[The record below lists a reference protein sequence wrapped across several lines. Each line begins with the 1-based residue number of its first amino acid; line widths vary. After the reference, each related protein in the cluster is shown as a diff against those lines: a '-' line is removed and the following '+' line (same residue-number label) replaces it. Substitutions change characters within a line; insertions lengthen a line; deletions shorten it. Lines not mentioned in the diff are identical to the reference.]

1 MAHRHPPFTRAPCTR
16 YVNYMNDLMKYSAW
30 VRHTVLVAAALIL
43 AACVQIGAQVDPEYS
58 DNYSRTMFDTG
69 YSFINDRYISSV
81 SLRDLSVSGL
91 TSLHQIDSNLE
102 VRLANRN
109 IEVRYKNRTVGRL
122 AAPQNDDPEA
132 WSQATVDAI
141 SIAREASPSLAD
153 ARSETVF
160 KAVFDGVLSPL
171 DKFSRYDDA
180 ETATEKRAYR
190 DGFGGIG
197 ITIAKEETDAV
208 ILSVTEGGPAA
219 KAGVL
224 AQDRITHIDGE
235 AITGW
240 TQRRL
245 VEALRGPINSAVSFT
260 VARPNASAP
269 IGIALTRQHVVPE
282 TVEARRE
289 NGIAI
294 IRLVGFNVDTAKEL
308 RRIVQRQMR
317 SPDGPPTGFVL
328 DLRSNPGGRLD
339 VSIDVVDIFLNAGNI
354 IATRGRH
361 PNSQQAFAASQGDV
375 TAQRPIVIL
384 INGNSASASEVVTA
398 AMQDHGR
405 AVVIG
410 TNSFGKGTVQSVLRL
425 PNNGEMTLTWSR
437 ILAPSGYRIH
447 ELGVLPTVC
456 THGGGDLKS
465 ADVLLPAV
473 RDGQNVLAGQLGNWR
488 ATGNIDTAD
497 RAGLRQICPSDGGL
511 PDVDVALASAI
522 IADQGLYAS
531 LLRQAETSVA
541 RR

>member
-1 MAHRHPPFTRAPCTR
+1 
-16 YVNYMNDLMKYSAW
+16 MNSLKNYSAW
-30 VRHTVLVAAALIL
+30 ARRTALLAATLVLV
-43 AACVQIGAQVDPEYS
+43 ACVQIGSKTDGKYS
-58 DNYSRTMFDTG
+58 DNYSRVMFDTG
-69 YSFINDRYISSV
+69 YAFINDRYISSV
-81 SLRDLSVSGL
+81 SLRDLSFSGL
-91 TSLHQIDSNLE
+91 AGLHQIDSNVD
-102 VRLANRN
+102 VRPSGRS
-109 IEVRYKNRTVGRL
+109 IEVLYQNRTVGRFP
-122 AAPQNDDPEA
+122 APRNNDPAA

-141 SIAREASPSLAD
+141 AIARSASTALAD
-153 ARSETVF
+153 ARAETVF
-160 KAVFDGVLSPL
+160 KAVFDGVLAPL

-180 ETATEKRAYR
+180 ETATDKRAYR

-197 ITIAKEETDAV
+197 ITIAKEDTDAV
-208 ILSVTEGGPAA
+208 IISVTEGSPAA
-219 KAGVL
+219 KAGVHP
-224 AQDRITHIDGE
+224 QDRITHIEKESIAD
-235 AITGW
+235 W

-260 VARPNASAP
+260 VVRAGASAP

-294 IRLVGFNVDTAKEL
+294 IRLIGFNVNSAKDL
-308 RRIVQRQMR
+308 RRTVQRQMN
-317 SPDGPPTGFVL
+317 SSDGPPTGFIL

-339 VSIDVVDIFLNAGNI
+339 VSIDVVDTFLDVGSI

-361 PNSQQAFAASQGDV
+361 PRSQQVFAASKGDE
-375 TAQRPIVIL
+375 TAQRPVVIL
-384 INGNSASASEVVTA
+384 INGNSASASEVVA
-398 AMQDHGR
+398 AALQDHGR

-425 PNNGEMTLTWSR
+425 PNSGEMTLTWSR

-465 ADVLLPAV
+465 VDALVPAV
-473 RDGQNVLAGQLGNWR
+473 RDGQNVLAGEFGNWQ
-488 ATGNIDTAD
+488 ATGNRDAAD
-497 RAGLRQICPSDGGL
+497 RVGLRRICPSDGGS

-522 IADQGLYAS
+522 ISDQGLYAS
-531 LLRQAETSVA
+531 LLRQAEIAVA

>member
-1 MAHRHPPFTRAPCTR
+1 
-16 YVNYMNDLMKYSAW
+16 MNDLKICSAW
-30 VRHTVLVAAALIL
+30 VRRTTLLAATLVLV
-43 AACVQIGAQVDPEYS
+43 ACVQIGSKTDAEYS
-58 DNYSRTMFDTG
+58 DIYSREMFDTG
-69 YSFINDRYISSV
+69 YAFITDRYISAV
-81 SLRDLSVSGL
+81 SLRDLSFSGL
-91 TSLHQIDSNLE
+91 AGLHQIDSNLDI
-102 VRLANRN
+102 RPTGNN
-109 IEVRYKNRTVGRL
+109 IEVLYQNRTVGRF
-122 AAPQNDDPEA
+122 AAPRNDDPEA

-141 SIAREASPSLAD
+141 AIARSASPSLAD
-153 ARSETVF
+153 ARAETVF

-197 ITIAKEETDAV
+197 VTIAKEDTDAL

-219 KAGVL
+219 KAGMRE
-224 AQDRITHIDGE
+224 QDRITHVEGE
-235 AITGW
+235 SIAGW
-240 TQRRL
+240 TQRHL
-245 VEALRGPINSAVSFT
+245 VESLRGPINSTVSFT
-260 VARPNASAP
+260 IARTGASAP
-269 IGIALTRQHVVPE
+269 IVIALTRQHVVPE
-282 TVEARRE
+282 TVEVRRE

-294 IRLVGFNVDTAKEL
+294 IRLIGFNVDSAKDL
-308 RRIVQRQMR
+308 RRTVQRQMR

-339 VSIDVVDIFLNAGNI
+339 VSIDVADTFLDTGDI

-361 PNSQQAFAASQGDV
+361 PGSRQAFAASKGDE
-375 TAQRPIVIL
+375 TAERPVVIL
-384 INGNSASASEVVTA
+384 INGNSASASEIVA
-398 AMQDHGR
+398 AALQDHGR

-425 PNNGEMTLTWSR
+425 PNNGEITLTWSR

-447 ELGVLPTVC
+447 DLGVLPTVC

-465 ADVLLPAV
+465 AATLVPAV
-473 RDGQNVLAGQLGNWR
+473 REGQNVLAGEFGNWQ

-497 RAGLRQICPSDGGL
+497 RAGLRRICPSDGGS
-511 PDVDVALASAI
+511 PDVDVALANAI
-522 IADQGLYAS
+522 IADRGLYTS
-531 LLRQAETSVA
+531 LLRQANTAVA

>member
-1 MAHRHPPFTRAPCTR
+1 
-16 YVNYMNDLMKYSAW
+16 MNDLKKHSTWFRGFAFLAGA
-30 VRHTVLVAAALIL
+30 LVL
-43 AACVQIGAQVDPEYS
+43 AACAQIGPKLDAEYS
-58 DNYSRTMFDTG
+58 DDYSREMFDTG
-69 YSFINDRYISSV
+69 YSFINDRYISNV
-81 SLRDLSVSGL
+81 SLRDLSFSGL
-91 TSLHQIDSNLE
+91 AGLHQIDSKLD
-102 VRLANRN
+102 VRPSADN
-109 IEVRYKNRTVGRL
+109 IEVLYQNRTVGRL
-122 AAPQNDDPEA
+122 TAPSSDDPGA

-141 SIAREASPSLAD
+141 AIARAASPSLAD
-153 ARSETVF
+153 ARAETVF

-197 ITIAKEETDAV
+197 ITIAKEDTDAQ
-208 ILSVTEGGPAA
+208 IISVTEGGPAA

-224 AQDRITHIDGE
+224 ARDRITHIEGE
-235 AITGW
+235 SIAGW

-245 VEALRGPINSAVSFT
+245 VEALRGPVNSSVSFT
-260 VARPNASAP
+260 VVRDGAAAP

-294 IRLVGFNVDTAKEL
+294 IRLIGFNVDSAKDL
-308 RRIVQRQMR
+308 RRVVRRQMR
-317 SPDGPPTGFVL
+317 APDGPPDGFVL

-339 VSIDVVDIFLNAGNI
+339 VSIDVADIFLDNGDI
-354 IATRGRH
+354 IVTRGRH
-361 PNSQQAFAASQGDV
+361 PGSRQAFEATQGDE

-384 INGNSASASEVVTA
+384 INGNSASASEIVTA

-425 PNNGEMTLTWSR
+425 PNNGEITLTWSR
-437 ILAPSGYRIH
+437 FLAPSGYRLH

-465 ADVLLPAV
+465 ADALVPSV
-473 RDGQNVLAGQLGNWR
+473 RDGQNVLAGRLGSWR
-488 ATGNIDTAD
+488 ATGNADSAD
-497 RAGLRQICPSDGGL
+497 RAGLRTICPSDGGS

-522 IADQGLYAS
+522 LADPGLYAS
-531 LLRQAETSVA
+531 LLHQADTAVA

>member
-1 MAHRHPPFTRAPCTR
+1 
-16 YVNYMNDLMKYSAW
+16 MNDLKKRFSLIRRTA
-30 VRHTVLVAAALIL
+30 LLAAVLIL
-43 AACVQIGAQVDPEYS
+43 ASCVQIGSKVDAEYS
-58 DNYSRTMFDTG
+58 DIYSREMFDTG
-69 YSFINDRYISSV
+69 YRFINDRYISAV
-81 SLRDLSVSGL
+81 SLRDLSISGL
-91 TSLHQIDSNLE
+91 AGLHQIDSNLD
-102 VRLANRN
+102 VRPANDN
-109 IEVRYKNRTVGRL
+109 IEVRYRNRTVGRL
-122 AAPQNDDPEA
+122 ATPRNDEPEA
-132 WSQATVDAI
+132 WSQATVDVI
-141 SIAREASPSLAD
+141 SIARAASPSLAD
-153 ARSETVF
+153 ARAETVF

-180 ETATEKRAYR
+180 ETASEKRAYR

-197 ITIAKEETDAV
+197 VTIAKEDTDAV

-219 KAGVL
+219 VAGVIE
-224 AQDRITHIDGE
+224 QDRITHIEGE
-235 AITGW
+235 TIAPW

-260 VARPNASAP
+260 VARAGAP
-269 IGIALTRQHVVPE
+269 APVVIALTRQHVVPE

-294 IRLVGFNVDTAKEL
+294 VRLIGFNVDSAKDL

-317 SPDGPPTGFVL
+317 SPEGPPTGFVL

-339 VSIDVVDIFLNAGNI
+339 VSIDVADIFMDAGDI
-354 IATRGRH
+354 TVTRGRH
-361 PNSQQAFAASQGDV
+361 PGSQQAFAASRGDE

-384 INGNSASASEVVTA
+384 INGNSASAAEIVTA
-398 AMQDHGR
+398 ALQDHGR

-425 PNNGEMTLTWSR
+425 PNNGEITLTWSR
-437 ILAPSGYRIH
+437 FLAPSGYRLH

-465 ADVLLPAV
+465 ADALVPAV
-473 RDGQNVLAGQLGNWR
+473 RDGQNVLAGQFGNWR
-488 ATGNIDTAD
+488 ATGNTDTAD
-497 RAGLRQICPSDGGL
+497 RAGLRQICPSDGGS

-522 IADQGLYAS
+522 ITDQGLYSS
-531 LLRQAETSVA
+531 LLRQADTTVA
-541 RR
+541 HR

>member
-1 MAHRHPPFTRAPCTR
+1 
-16 YVNYMNDLMKYSAW
+16 MNDLKKRFALI
-30 VRHTVLVAAALIL
+30 RGTALLAAALVL
-43 AACVQIGAQVDPEYS
+43 ASCVQIGSKVDAEYS
-58 DNYSRTMFDTG
+58 NIYSREMFDTG
-69 YSFINDRYISSV
+69 YSFINDRYITAI
-81 SLRDLSVSGL
+81 SLQDLSFSGL
-91 TSLHQIDSNLE
+91 AGLHQIDSNLE
-102 VRLANRN
+102 IRSANQN
-109 IEVRYKNRTVGRL
+109 IEVRYQNRTVGSL
-122 AAPQNDDPEA
+122 AAPPNDDPEA
-132 WSQATVDAI
+132 WSKATVEAI
-141 SIAREASPSLAD
+141 SIARAASPSLAD
-153 ARSETVF
+153 ARAETVF

-197 ITIAKEETDAV
+197 ITIAKEDTDAV

-224 AQDRITHIDGE
+224 AQDRITHIEGK
-235 AITGW
+235 AITSW
-240 TQRRL
+240 TQRQL
-245 VEALRGPINSAVSFT
+245 VEALRGPINSAVTF
-260 VARPNASAP
+260 VINRAGASAP

-282 TVEARRE
+282 TAEVRRE

-294 IRLVGFNVDTAKEL
+294 VRLIGFNVDSAKEL

-317 SPDGPPTGFVL
+317 GPDGPPVGFVL

-339 VSIDVVDIFLNAGNI
+339 VSIDVADIFLNAGNI

-361 PNSQQAFAASQGDV
+361 PGSMQAFAASEGDA

-384 INGNSASASEVVTA
+384 INGNSASAAEIVA
-398 AMQDHGR
+398 AALQDHGR

-465 ADVLLPAV
+465 ADALVPAV
-473 RDGQNVLAGQLGNWR
+473 RDGENVLAGQLGNWR

-497 RAGLRQICPSDGGL
+497 RAGLRQICPSDGGS

-522 IADQGLYAS
+522 IADRGLYTS
-531 LLRQAETSVA
+531 LLRQADTAVA
-541 RR
+541 QR